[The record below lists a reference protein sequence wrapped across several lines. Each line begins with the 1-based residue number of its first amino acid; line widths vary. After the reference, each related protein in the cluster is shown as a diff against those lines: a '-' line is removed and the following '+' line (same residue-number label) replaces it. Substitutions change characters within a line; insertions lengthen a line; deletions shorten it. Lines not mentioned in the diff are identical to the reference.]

1 MVTNCPCGYTLD
13 VDCIRC
19 ELTGYRVM
27 PDVHGAI
34 ITHIRGL
41 WYADSLECLGRQI
54 KADVEARLEYTLD
67 TEKMAAIRKAY
78 SEKLEELK
86 HE

>member
-1 MVTNCPCGYTLD
+1 MTKCPCGYQFG

-19 ELTGYRVM
+19 RLEDFTATAG
-27 PDVHGAI
+27 VHGAI
-34 ITHIRGL
+34 IDHIRGL

-54 KADVEARLEYTLD
+54 KADVDGKLGYTLD
-67 TEKMAAIRKAY
+67 LEKMAAIRKAY

-86 HE
+86 SE